1 MALKDKDKIGFLS
14 DEGSVNYEGNKPVDL
29 YGSR

>member
-14 DEGSVNYEGNKPVDL
+14 DEGSVNYEGNKV
-29 YGSR
+29 GRGKRK